1 MRLKA
6 QINCCLFCCRSR
18 ILLLV
23 RRTCLP
29 RRRCWDGRRRRPTN
43 TQEWMWETSLSP
55 GEMGWLSMPSF
66 TETGDNR
73 VAYNKFYL
81 IIFEIKL
88 SKSSSSNDK
97 KRKCRHHELVFAN
110 HIFHSLQINCLLDFK
125 LVLYFSL
132 VNTLSWLL
140 RAKIFQILGSDHS
153 DHVNLNGHQEN
164 CMQSAAKIHIWNI
177 MSACLK
183 FGESW
188 NEKFSNMNDVVTIL
202 VIFYN
207 YHLILAAIA
216 NIHICVYYHLITGVT
231 YSQELS
237 RPTII
242 TWS

>member
-1 MRLKA
+1 MSFFSDLGY
-6 QINCCLFCCRSR
+6 CCWSGG
-18 ILLLV
+18 LV
-23 RRTCLP
+23 CQ
-29 RRRCWDGRRRRPTN
+29 G
-43 TQEWMWETSLSP
+43 
-55 GEMGWLSMPSF
+55 GAAEMGAEDDPQIPRSGCERLHSVLERWAGFQCHHSQKQVTTELHTTNFIWLSLRLSCQNLVQAM
-66 TETGDNR
+66 
-73 VAYNKFYL
+73 
-81 IIFEIKL
+81 IK
-88 SKSSSSNDK
+88 KC
-97 KRKCRHHELVFAN
+97 KCRHRELVFAN
-110 HIFHSLQINCLLDFK
+110 HNFHSLQINCLLDFK

-177 MSACLK
+177 MSACPK